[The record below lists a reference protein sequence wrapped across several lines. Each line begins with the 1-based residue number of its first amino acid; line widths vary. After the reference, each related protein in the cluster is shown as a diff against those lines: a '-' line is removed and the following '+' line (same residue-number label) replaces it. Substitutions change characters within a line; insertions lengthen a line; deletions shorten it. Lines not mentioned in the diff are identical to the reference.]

1 MTDRQRREN
10 LVSVE
15 VFEGGDDAGEAGVGV
30 VVDVEAA
37 VAAAHAVVEPDPD
50 HLRHQSPA
58 ANTVQGLLKI
68 VS

>member
-1 MTDRQRREN
+1 MTDRQKREN

-58 ANTVQGLLKI
+58 ATVQGLLKI
-68 VS
+68 LT